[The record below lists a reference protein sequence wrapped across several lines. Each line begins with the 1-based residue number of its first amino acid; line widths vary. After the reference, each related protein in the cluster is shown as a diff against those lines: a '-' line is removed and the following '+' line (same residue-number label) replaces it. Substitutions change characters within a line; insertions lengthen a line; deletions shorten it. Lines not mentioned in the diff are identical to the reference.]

1 MKRIQR
7 IKITDVK
14 HPLHI
19 KGRKLYRQ
27 SFPEEERRDEDYFR
41 ETLSCERFHNDVLV
55 TDDNEFTG
63 ILYWWNLSGGI
74 KYIEHFAT
82 LPSLRGRGIGR
93 KILSEFINLCEDL
106 ILLEVE
112 IPANKIQYRR
122 INFYK
127 RLGFYYNEHDYVQ
140 PPYAFDKPEVPLSIM
155 SYPRSITADELHS
168 FVEKGH
174 RSIHF
179 RN

>member
-1 MKRIQR
+1 MKRIE
-7 IKITDVK
+7 INDVK
-14 HPLHI
+14 HPLHQ
-19 KGRKLYRQ
+19 KGRKLYHQ

-41 ETLSCERFHNDVLV
+41 ETLSCERFHNEVVL

-63 ILYWWNLSGGI
+63 IIYWWNLNGGI

-82 LPSLRGRGIGR
+82 LPSLRCKGIGR
-93 KILSEFINLCEDL
+93 KILNEFIKLCDEL

-112 IPANKIQYRR
+112 IPADKIQYRR

-127 RLGFYYNEHDYVQ
+127 RLGFYYNDYDYVQ
-140 PPYAFDKPEVPLSIM
+140 PSYAYDKPEVPLRIM

-168 FVEKGH
+168 FVENGH